1 MECSGL
7 IKLTADGGALFAG
20 HATFNMM
27 SYMLRVFKH
36 YTYNIR
42 SFPTAAQTV
51 SFSSRPADLESKV
64 TLRSVSGLLHTTLM
78 RAVLP
83 LWATGRLLSA
93 RQRAGS
99 AGDVPGSVQQEPL
112 RASHPAIGALLG
124 ARQRRQPPGKH
135 R

>member
-20 HATFNMM
+20 HATFNMF

-64 TLRSVSGLLHTTLM
+64 TSGPSRVSPSRNADESCAATVMALGDRTTSICS
-78 RAVLP
+78 
-83 LWATGRLLSA
+83 T
-93 RQRAGS
+93 AGW
-99 AGDVPGSVQQEPL
+99 
-112 RASHPAIGALLG
+112 
-124 ARQRRQPPGKH
+124 
-135 R
+135 